1 MDLRSLYQNNLTEGR
16 RREDKQ
22 NGDYSKQ
29 KAKTIRSERRPRKK
43 MAFISYL
50 LVQQTSGVEDHIS
63 PRRKETIVIN
73 RTSFQTSVG
82 SPGEVS
88 ASVHAQAFE

>member
-1 MDLRSLYQNNLTEGR
+1 
-16 RREDKQ
+16 
-22 NGDYSKQ
+22 
-29 KAKTIRSERRPRKK
+29 

-63 PRRKETIVIN
+63 PRRKETIVMN

-88 ASVHAQAFE
+88 TSVHAQAFE